1 MFIQV
6 LKLKI
11 VYSKWFASKKLLE
24 NHIQYISESLNYY
37 SSKYEELYLFG
48 TFTLH
53 KKWSF
58 PLRISSVSKCH
69 QICSLLRIWSHLLKK
84 TLMENFV
91 FYAVLFG
98 NAYSGVLHTIFN
110 LKNLIAKLSYFKN
123 LEGPTVIDH
132 ILTNHTI
139 SLHHPGT
146 YWFLWANMCCSQS
159 FMY

>member
-1 MFIQV
+1 MYTAQKMKFSI
-6 LKLKI
+6 KD
-11 VYSKWFASKKLLE
+11 F
-24 NHIQYISESLNYY
+24 
-37 SSKYEELYLFG
+37 F
-48 TFTLH
+48 
-53 KKWSF
+53 
-58 PLRISSVSKCH
+58 SKCH
-69 QICSLLRIWSHLLKK
+69 QTCSLLRIWSHLLKK

-91 FYAVLFG
+91 FYAALFG

-146 YWFLWANMCCSQS
+146 YETELSDFYELTCVVLKTLCTKLKPKFLKLSH
-159 FMY
+159 